1 MKKILLFGSLLVSC
15 LIQLPSAKA
24 QMYEFGV
31 FGGATNYMGDLQT
44 KMDFLT
50 VQPGVALWFKYN
62 YNPYIG
68 IKAGYFSTQVA
79 AADANATNQWQ
90 LERNLSFSSHISE
103 VFALVEFNFFRFI
116 VGHYKYRQTPY
127 IFAGI
132 SNFRFS
138 PVAEIGGQSYELQP
152 LGTEGQGLELF
163 PDRERYKLRSFALP
177 IGIGYRFNFWRF
189 HSLAFETS
197 FRYALTDYLDD
208 VSLNYAPNDVLL
220 AERGA
225 LAAALADR
233 SPEKGLPENL
243 PGKQRGINTFNDGY
257 WYIGASYI
265 YTINSGRCPR
275 FR

>member
-1 MKKILLFGSLLVSC
+1 MRKFLFFCLTAVFLLFRPATVG
-15 LIQLPSAKA
+15 A

-31 FGGATNYMGDLQT
+31 LGGATNYLGDIQT

-50 VQPGVALWFKYN
+50 VQPGVAIWFKYN

-68 IKAGYFSTQVA
+68 VKAGYFTTQVA
-79 AADANATNQWQ
+79 AADANSTNQWQ
-90 LERNLSFSSHISE
+90 IDRNLSFSSHVSE

-116 VGHYKYRQTPY
+116 VGHHKYRQTPY

-132 SNFRFS
+132 ANFRFS
-138 PVAEIGGQSYELQP
+138 PVAEIGGQEVELQP
-152 LGTEGQGLELF
+152 FGTEGQGLELF
-163 PDRERYKLRSFALP
+163 PDRERYKLRSFSLP

-225 LAAALADR
+225 LAASLADR